1 VASWVFWAWS
11 PRFALT
17 IPYEGTDNVIE
28 HCGPRTVCTARPPA
42 LKSAR
47 NSVLPSH
54 RGAAMISLTPRLSDV
69 TFIGSGL
76 NRPEC
81 VLATESGDLYTG
93 DWRGGIAH
101 IKPDG
106 SHILYGAKTADIP
119 EGLRPNGIALESDG
133 SFLFANLGTDVGGVW
148 RIDRGSAQR
157 PCQVRPV
164 LAELEGKPILPSNFV
179 TRDAQGRLWLTVST
193 RIKPR
198 GDDFS
203 HTANTGFIILMDAK
217 GPRIVADALGY
228 TNECYVH
235 PSGDSLW
242 VIETY
247 ARQLSRFPLL
257 KNGDLGPKE
266 VVASFGRGGG
276 IEGYPRAAAGLPVS
290 SPTSSCMF
298 GRTAGSRSCWKT
310 RTLASS
316 RPANARFK
324 ARRGHD
330 RRSTAFPHRRC
341 AISRTWPSAAL
352 TSKRSIWAA
361 SAAIKSRN

>member
-1 VASWVFWAWS
+1 
-11 PRFALT
+11 
-17 IPYEGTDNVIE
+17 
-28 HCGPRTVCTARPPA
+28 
-42 LKSAR
+42 
-47 NSVLPSH
+47 
-54 RGAAMISLTPRLSDV
+54 MISLTPRLSDV

-276 IEGYPRAAAGLPVS
+276 IEGYPDGFAFDAEGGCWVACVISNQLLHVRPNGRVEIVLEDKDAGFV
-290 SPTSSCMF
+290 
-298 GRTAGSRSCWKT
+298 
-310 RTLASS
+310 
-316 RPANARFK
+316 
-324 ARRGHD
+324 
-330 RRSTAFPHRRC
+330 
-341 AISRTWPSAAL
+341 
-352 TSKRSIWAA
+352 AA
-361 SAAIKSRN
+361 SERAFQGTPRTRPPIDSIPTQTLRNISNVAFGGPDLKTLYMGCLSGDKIAKLNAPIAGHPPVHWRHPNAMSADR